1 MPMPVVL
8 FGGVIV
14 AILFVR
20 AALAVVAGM
29 HFPGSLGHR

>member
-14 AILFVR
+14 LVVLVR
-20 AALAVVAGM
+20 TALAVGAGM
-29 HFPGSLGHR
+29 RVHGPLGRR